1 MTTQESATGT
11 CPDILEKNISTKSGV
26 VWFFGMPG
34 SGKSTLAGSLRE
46 VLTKHGNWVSFLDGD
61 QVRKRL
67 NRDLGFSEADRTEN
81 LRRAAEIARLM
92 AMAGSLVIVS
102 FITPLE
108 ANRRMVR
115 EILEEHNYCECFVK
129 CSLATCEMRDP
140 KGLYAKARRGEIAN
154 MTGIDAPFEV
164 SETSEVIVDTENQAH
179 PTCMTHLLHSLQEKG
194 LINIK

>member
-1 MTTQESATGT
+1 MTMEELSGT
-11 CPDILEKNISTKSGV
+11 ACPDILERKISTQSGV

-34 SGKSTLAGSLRE
+34 SGKSTLASSLRDIF
-46 VLTKHGNWVSFLDGD
+46 KKDGNWVSFLDGD

-108 ANRRMVR
+108 SNRQMVR
-115 EILEEHNYCECFVK
+115 EILKEHSYCECFVK

-140 KGLYAKARRGEIAN
+140 KGLYARARKGEIPN
-154 MTGIDAPFEV
+154 MTGIDAPFEPSQS
-164 SETSEVIVDTENQAH
+164 SEIIVDTENQEHSVCIAQ
-179 PTCMTHLLHSLQEKG
+179 LLQSLQNRG
-194 LINIK
+194 LITIA

>member
-1 MTTQESATGT
+1 MSIEGLPADA
-11 CPDILEKNISTKSGV
+11 CPDILERNISAKSGV

-34 SGKSTLAGSLRE
+34 SGKSTLAGALRD
-46 VLTKHGNWVSFLDGD
+46 LLKKHDNWVSFLDGD

-179 PTCMTHLLHSLQEKG
+179 PTCMTHLLHSLQENG

>member
-1 MTTQESATGT
+1 MTTQELPTST

-92 AMAGSLVIVS
+92 AKAGSLVIVS

-108 ANRRMVR
+108 SNRQMVR
-115 EILEEHNYCECFVK
+115 EILDGHDYCECFVK
-129 CSLATCEMRDP
+129 CSLATCETRDP
-140 KGLYAKARRGEIAN
+140 KGLYARARKGEIAN

-164 SETSEVIVDTENQAH
+164 SVTSEIIVDTENTQH
-179 PTCMTHLLHSLQEKG
+179 PGCMAQLLRALRDKG
-194 LINIK
+194 IITVG

>member
-34 SGKSTLAGSLRE
+34 SGKSTLAGSLRD

-179 PTCMTHLLHSLQEKG
+179 PTCMTHLLHSLQENG

>member
-1 MTTQESATGT
+1 MSMEELSAGT
-11 CPDILEKNISTKSGV
+11 CPDILAQNISTKSGV

-34 SGKSTLAGSLRE
+34 SGKSTLASSLRE

-92 AMAGSLVIVS
+92 AMAGSMVIVS

-108 ANRRMVR
+108 SNRQMVR

-140 KGLYAKARRGEIAN
+140 KGLYARARKGEIAN

-164 SETSEVIVDTENQAH
+164 SVTSEIIVDTENQQH
-179 PTCMTHLLHSLQEKG
+179 PGCMAQLLRSLQEKG
-194 LINIK
+194 LITIG

>member
-1 MTTQESATGT
+1 MTTQKSATGT

-46 VLTKHGNWVSFLDGD
+46 VLTKNNNWVSFLDGD

-108 ANRRMVR
+108 SNRQMVR
-115 EILEEHNYCECFVK
+115 EILDEYNYCECFVK
-129 CSLATCEMRDP
+129 CSLATCETRDP
-140 KGLYAKARRGEIAN
+140 KGLYARARKGEIPN
-154 MTGIDAPFEV
+154 MTGIDSPFEV
-164 SETSEVIVDTENQAH
+164 SVTSEIIVDTENQKHAD
-179 PTCMTHLLHSLQEKG
+179 CMAGLLRALQEKG
-194 LINIK
+194 LLTVE

>member
-1 MTTQESATGT
+1 
-11 CPDILEKNISTKSGV
+11 
-26 VWFFGMPG
+26 MPG

-92 AMAGSLVIVS
+92 AKAGSLVIVS

-108 ANRRMVR
+108 SNRQMVR
-115 EILEEHNYCECFVK
+115 EILDGHDYCECFVK
-129 CSLATCEMRDP
+129 CSLATCETRDP
-140 KGLYAKARRGEIAN
+140 KGLYARARKGEIAN

-164 SETSEVIVDTENQAH
+164 SVTSEIIVDTENTQH
-179 PTCMTHLLHSLQEKG
+179 PGCMAQLLRALRDKG
-194 LINIK
+194 IITVG

>member
-1 MTTQESATGT
+1 
-11 CPDILEKNISTKSGV
+11 
-26 VWFFGMPG
+26 MPG

-46 VLTKHGNWVSFLDGD
+46 VLTKNNNWVSFLDGD

-108 ANRRMVR
+108 SNRQMVR
-115 EILEEHNYCECFVK
+115 EILAEYNYCECFVK
-129 CSLATCEMRDP
+129 CSLATCETRDP
-140 KGLYAKARRGEIAN
+140 KGLYARARKGEIPN
-154 MTGIDAPFEV
+154 MTGIDSPFEV
-164 SETSEVIVDTENQAH
+164 SETSEIIVDTDNQKH
-179 PTCMTHLLHSLQEKG
+179 PDCMAGLLCALQEKG
-194 LINIK
+194 LITVE

>member
-1 MTTQESATGT
+1 MNMKELSAGT
-11 CPDILEKNISTKSGV
+11 CPDILTQNISTKSGV

-129 CSLATCEMRDP
+129 CSLATCETRDP
-140 KGLYAKARRGEIAN
+140 KGLYARARKGEIAN

-164 SETSEVIVDTENQAH
+164 SVTSEIIVDTENQPH
-179 PTCMTHLLHSLQEKG
+179 PDCINQLLRSLQEKG
-194 LINIK
+194 LITIG

>member
-1 MTTQESATGT
+1 MTTQELSNGN
-11 CPDILEKNISTKSGV
+11 CPDILERNISAQSGV

-34 SGKSTLAGSLRE
+34 SGKSTMASSLRE
-46 VLTKHGNWVSFLDGD
+46 ALTKHGNWVSFLDGD

-108 ANRRMVR
+108 SNRQMVR
-115 EILEEHNYCECFVK
+115 EILEDHNYCECFVK
-129 CSLATCEMRDP
+129 CSLGTCEMRDP
-140 KGLYAKARRGEIAN
+140 KGLYAKARKGEIAN

-164 SETSEVIVDTENQAH
+164 SETSEIIVDTENQ
-179 PTCMTHLLHSLQEKG
+179 PQPDCMAHLLRSLEEKG
-194 LINIK
+194 LISIG